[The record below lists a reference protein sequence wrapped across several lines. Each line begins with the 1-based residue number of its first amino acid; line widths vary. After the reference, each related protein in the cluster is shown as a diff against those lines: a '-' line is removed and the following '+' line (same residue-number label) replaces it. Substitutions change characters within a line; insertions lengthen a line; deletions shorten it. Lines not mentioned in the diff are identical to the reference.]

1 MPTDTKDE
9 LISRLE
15 DLEEITLDEERSDIE
30 DLIDS
35 GDFDDVEDLIDDLE
49 NERS

>member
-1 MPTDTKDE
+1 MPTDTKDD

-15 DLEEITLDEERSDIE
+15 DLEDLTLDEERSEIKG
-30 DLIDS
+30 LIDS
-35 GDFDDVEDLIDDLE
+35 GDFDDAEGLIDDLE